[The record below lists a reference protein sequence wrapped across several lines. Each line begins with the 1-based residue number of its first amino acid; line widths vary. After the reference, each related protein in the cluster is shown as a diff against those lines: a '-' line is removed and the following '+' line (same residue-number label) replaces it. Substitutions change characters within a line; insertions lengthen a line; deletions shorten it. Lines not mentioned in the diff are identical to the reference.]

1 MTRIALVTG
10 ASRGLGKGIALAL
23 GDAGWTVYLT
33 GRTERGEL
41 SIGATAAEV
50 DARGGRA
57 VPVRCDHADDA
68 QVEAVFEQIR
78 TDHGRLDLLVNNC
91 FAIPRE
97 PIWTTPFWE
106 QPIASWDLMHTVG
119 LRSHYV
125 ASRFAVPLLFE
136 SDRPLIVNVSS
147 FAGGGYQLDVAYG
160 VGKAGVDRLAR
171 DMAHE
176 LRPRGV
182 AAVSV
187 WPGVVRTEWVM
198 ENRDALPFPFEVTE
212 SPEFTGRVIAA
223 LADDAD
229 VMTHSGQVLVVAEL
243 AERYGV
249 DDVDGTRPRSLRRKK

>member
-1 MTRIALVTG
+1 MAGIALVTG
-10 ASRGLGKGIALAL
+10 SSRGLGKGIALAL
-23 GDAGWTVYLT
+23 GDAGWTVWVT

-41 SIGATAAEV
+41 SIGETAAQV
-50 DARGGRA
+50 DARGGRG

-68 QVEAVFEQIR
+68 QVEAVFAQI
-78 TDHGRLDLLVNNC
+78 DEAHGRLDLLVNNC

-125 ASRFAVPLLFE
+125 ASRFAAPRLFA
-136 SDRPLIVNVSS
+136 SDRGLIVNVSS

-176 LRPRGV
+176 LKAKGV

-187 WPGVVRTEWVM
+187 WPGIVRTEWVM
-198 ENRDALPFPFEVTE
+198 DNRDELPFPFEVTE
-212 SPEFTGRVIAA
+212 SPEFTGRVIAK
-223 LADDAD
+223 LAADED
-229 VMTHSGQVLVVAEL
+229 VMARTGEVLVVAEL
-243 AERYGV
+243 AEHYGV
-249 DDVDGTRPRSLRRKK
+249 DDVDGTRPRSLRRMK